1 MSGHVFLS
9 LEHLAG
15 NSCKV
20 SENVLCP
27 AIIVSPA
34 GSSMGVYF
42 APKSFRYSSVGG
54 ELTKMHHSCSTI

>member
-1 MSGHVFLS
+1 MGGHVFLS

-27 AIIVSPA
+27 AVIVSPVLA
-34 GSSMGVYF
+34 INIVTIF
-42 APKSFRYSSVGG
+42 AKMFTIQLEIFKQQKFRGFC
-54 ELTKMHHSCSTI
+54 EF